1 MGSSSSSRI
10 KGVLDGGCLLNW
22 RRRSSRVETPWRGG
36 MVSDARM
43 DWTIAGKTKSAS
55 PETTAST
62 NSNCRRVSTPI
73 TPSQLEPPKMT
84 NQSGRRAL
92 IRCASARA
100 ATCCA
105 NMLVKPTTLG
115 PSAKTSSR
123 HSARKS
129 STLQRIKARRP
140 DWFVIFGGSNCEG
153 VMGVET
159 LRQFEFVDAVVSGEA
174 DFVFPAMVQSILA
187 SDTIPPLQGVSTRE
201 DLRRQLS
208 RQPPSNTPLIR
219 ELDELPIPDYDD
231 YFEQLAQSSLQ
242 PTKKPIL
249 SFETS
254 RGCWW
259 GEKLHCTFCGLNG
272 ATMAYRSKSAER
284 ALDELTYL
292 AGRYPGYN
300 LNAVD
305 NIL

>member
-92 IRCASARA
+92 IRCKVDDFLAECLDEVLADGPRVVGFTSMFAQHVA
-100 ATCCA
+100 ALA
-105 NMLVKPTTLG
+105 L
-115 PSAKTSSR
+115 A
-123 HSARKS
+123 
-129 STLQRIKARRP
+129 QRIKARRP

-153 VMGVET
+153 VMGVES
-159 LRQFEFVDAVVSGEA
+159 LRA
-174 DFVFPAMVQSILA
+174 
-187 SDTIPPLQGVSTRE
+187 
-201 DLRRQLS
+201 
-208 RQPPSNTPLIR
+208 
-219 ELDELPIPDYDD
+219 
-231 YFEQLAQSSLQ
+231 
-242 PTKKPIL
+242 
-249 SFETS
+249 
-254 RGCWW
+254 
-259 GEKLHCTFCGLNG
+259 
-272 ATMAYRSKSAER
+272 
-284 ALDELTYL
+284 
-292 AGRYPGYN
+292 
-300 LNAVD
+300 
-305 NIL
+305 